1 MSLPS
6 ILNIWFKIDEPK
18 LWAITDILVEEILLS
33 KLDNNLD
40 ILYRE
45 QEDTDDWNL
54 SPRMCLENI
63 EKEIY
68 HAGEINKADIQHPI
82 EIYFHQWQRIIL
94 DGVHR
99 FAKHHLLGLETIK
112 VRKISPE
119 LAQRVKRS

>member
-18 LWAITDILVEEILLS
+18 LWTIDIPIEEILLS
-33 KLDNNLD
+33 ELDNNLD

-45 QEDTDDWNL
+45 QEGTDDWNL
-54 SPRMCLENI
+54 SPRMFLANI
-63 EKEIY
+63 EKEMY
-68 HAGEINKADIQHPI
+68 HAGEVNKADIQYPI
-82 EIYFHQWQRIIL
+82 EVYFHQWQRIIL

-99 FAKHHLLGLETIK
+99 FAKHHLLWLKTIN

-119 LAQRVKRS
+119 IAQRVKRS